1 MTLKSVR
8 ESLGL
13 SQVGLDR
20 LAGLTRGTVN
30 QIEAGHNENPSLA
43 IALALTE
50 ALRNAGA
57 RGVTVESLFAT
68 AKAV

>member
-1 MTLKSVR
+1 MDLKGVR

-20 LAGLTRGTVN
+20 LAGITRGTVN
-30 QIEAGHNENPSLA
+30 QIEAGQNENPSLA
-43 IALALTE
+43 IALAITE

-57 RGVTVESLFAT
+57 KGVTVESLFT
-68 AKAV
+68 EGRAV